1 MFIVTNRQ
9 VFENK
14 SDLKAFGSKPN
25 PEGSNELRMAEAK
38 KIAGKWKVKILPDRV
53 SPAMAEEADIK
64 ANSYTS
70 GYVMQRLMARVN
82 PKLKRQQ
89 GKGRNLVLFVH
100 GFNNNMEDALGRAAA
115 FQRNYG
121 VEVLVFSWPA
131 NGGGAKGVVSYKSDK
146 SDARASVGALDRVL
160 AKLKDALHSIH
171 QLHEERVTKIANER
185 FGDDAAA
192 WDQFYTTEA
201 ERHCPFTINLVLHSM
216 GNYLFKC
223 LIQPSV
229 YHGQELIF
237 DNVVLAAADTNTAD
251 HASWVE
257 KISARK
263 RVFITINEGDFALKA
278 SRMKMG
284 ERQKA
289 RLGHYPFGLNAG
301 NAVYV
306 NFTNAKHVERSHGY
320 FEGDALK
327 NLKVKAFFK
336 HALNG
341 REAET
346 VLKLPYDSSRNTYEV
361 T

>member
-9 VFENK
+9 VFAK
-14 SDLKAFGSKPN
+14 KTDLKAFGPKLN
-25 PEGSNELRMAEAK
+25 PEGANELRMAEATRRS
-38 KIAGKWKVKILPDRV
+38 GKWKINILPDKV
-53 SPAMAEEADIK
+53 SPAMAQETGLK
-64 ANSYTS
+64 ANVFSS
-70 GYVMQRLMARVN
+70 QYVMQRLMARVN
-82 PKLKRQQ
+82 PKLVRRQ

-100 GFNNNMEDALGRAAA
+100 GFNNNLQDALDRAAA
-115 FQRNYG
+115 FEKNYG

-146 SDARASVGALDRVL
+146 ADARASVGALDRVL
-160 AKLKDALHSIH
+160 AKLNEALHAIH
-171 QLHEERVTKIANER
+171 AEHEKRVTKIANTR

-201 ERHCPFTINLVLHSM
+201 EKWCPFTINLVLHSM

-223 LIQPSV
+223 LAQPSV

-237 DNVVLAAADTNTAD
+237 DNVVLVAADTNSDD
-251 HASWVE
+251 HAAWVE

-263 RVFITINEGDFALKA
+263 RVFITINEDDFALKA

-284 ERQKA
+284 ELQKA
-289 RLGHYPFGLNAG
+289 RLGHYLFGLNAG

-306 NFTNAKHVERSHGY
+306 NFTNAKQVGSSHGY
-320 FEGDALK
+320 FEGGPLK
-327 NLKVKAFFK
+327 NPKVKQFFK

-341 REAET
+341 TEAEIL
-346 VLKLPYDSSRNTYEV
+346 LKLPYNGARNTYDV